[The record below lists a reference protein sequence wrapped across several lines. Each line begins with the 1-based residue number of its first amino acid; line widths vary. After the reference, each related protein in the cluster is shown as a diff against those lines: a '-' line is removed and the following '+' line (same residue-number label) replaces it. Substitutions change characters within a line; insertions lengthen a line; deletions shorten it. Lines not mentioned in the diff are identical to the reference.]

1 MMSSAAS
8 SPLPDVNLLV
18 PFAALRIG
26 LDRGTSRE
34 EQRKE
39 PHAVR
44 VVRHDQKVQRAR
56 EFRRLAAG
64 RRDLFTAREP
74 IGVTRSEPG
83 AKRTGVHRERGV
95 EVGVSEQGPRGVV
108 AARVGRVRR
117 LRREGFRRRRRVE
130 VAGILGVGRSRDR
143 CPDRGD
149 DQRHCGDDDAGGRRG
164 EGNGRSELV
173 VDPHRRLL
181 VRVRAL
187 ASPCSRSG
195 TRPGQLGLRPTS
207 C

>member
-1 MMSSAAS
+1 M
-8 SPLPDVNLLV
+8 LV
-18 PFAALRIG
+18 PFATLRIG
-26 LDRGTSRE
+26 LDLGTSRE

-64 RRDLFTAREP
+64 RHDLFTAREP
-74 IGVTRSEPG
+74 IGVARSEPG

-95 EVGVSEQGPRGVV
+95 EVRVSEQGPRGVV

-130 VAGILGVGRSRDR
+130 VAGILGVGRRDR

-164 EGNGRSELV
+164 EGNGRSESV
-173 VDPHRRLL
+173 VDPHRRSSFGLGHSL
-181 VRVRAL
+181 SPRA
-187 ASPCSRSG
+187 PG
-195 TRPGQLGLRPTS
+195 TGRRRPISFSVLGYVPRWPATRLPDR
-207 C
+207 

>member
-1 MMSSAAS
+1 MMSSAAVL
-8 SPLPDVNLLV
+8 PLAGVNLLV
-18 PFAALRIG
+18 PFATLRIG
-26 LDRGTSRE
+26 LDLGTSRE
-34 EQRKE
+34 EQWEE

-56 EFRRLAAG
+56 EFRRLATG
-64 RRDLFTAREP
+64 RGDLFTAREP

-83 AKRTGVHRERGV
+83 AERAGVHRERGV

-117 LRREGFRRRRRVE
+117 LCRECLRRRRRVE
-130 VAGILGVGRSRDR
+130 VAGVLGVGRRDR

-149 DQRHCGDDDAGGRRG
+149 HQRRCGHDDAGGWRG
-164 EGNGRSELV
+164 EEDRRSQLV
-173 VDPHRRLL
+173 VDPHHRLL

-187 ASPCSRSG
+187 ALSPSASR
-195 TRPGQLGLRPTS
+195 TPPGRAGLRPLH
-207 C
+207 